1 MIRIG
6 IEIGTGESRR
16 FRLKKC
22 FYCRLYLKQK
32 RYRRF
37 FIYKLWGVSSAGRA
51 SVLQAEGRRFE
62 TCTLHI
68 CRLNS
73 TGRVLPLQGR
83 SWEFDPLSRYWTIS
97 ITDRILRYER
107 RGIGSTPIWS
117 TCAIYASIDVSLAL
131 QVLILL
137 RRMHPAIA
145 GRSISLKSSA

>member
-16 FRLKKC
+16 FRFKNS
-22 FYCRLYLKQK
+22 FYCRLYLEQKGTGGFLFLEFGVLAQLGERLFCKQK
-32 RYRRF
+32 
-37 FIYKLWGVSSAGRA
+37 VAGSKPVRSTYADLTRA
-51 SVLQAEGRRFE
+51 
-62 TCTLHI
+62 
-68 CRLNS
+68 
-73 TGRVLPLQGR
+73 GRVLPLQGR

>member
-1 MIRIG
+1 MLLLPSVS
-6 IEIGTGESRR
+6 ET
-16 FRLKKC
+16 
-22 FYCRLYLKQK
+22 K

-37 FIYKLWGVSSAGRA
+37 FIYKLWGVSSVGRA

-62 TCTLHI
+62 TCTLHL

-83 SWEFDPLSRYWTIS
+83 SWEFDSFSRYWTIS

-117 TCAIYASIDVSLAL
+117 TQKQMLLFNNNIEWEKTGTSLTRL
-131 QVLILL
+131 ENVV
-137 RRMHPAIA
+137 
-145 GRSISLKSSA
+145 

>member
-6 IEIGTGESRR
+6 IEIGTGESRHFR
-16 FRLKKC
+16 FKNSFC
-22 FYCRLYLKQK
+22 CRLYQGIPRCRRFLFYIDYGVLAQLGERLFCKQK
-32 RYRRF
+32 A
-37 FIYKLWGVSSAGRA
+37 AGSKPVR
-51 SVLQAEGRRFE
+51 S
-62 TCTLHI
+62 TL

-117 TCAIYASIDVSLAL
+117 TQKQMLLFNNNIEWEKTGTSLTRLWVSYN
-131 QVLILL
+131 
-137 RRMHPAIA
+137 
-145 GRSISLKSSA
+145 G